1 MESTQTGSAIKPL
14 KTRRRIWGIARGERV
29 VISAG
34 LAVAAIVLGVLVAS
48 AWWTLD
54 TLRQSVERSRRG
66 QAGVVGQLIVA
77 AAETMLAE
85 NDQTTAVRNMVTESA
100 RTYNLTTCRIVLGD
114 GTIIADADPKRIS
127 KAKLPDTWPALSGL
141 EDPEAPEPGVVTLR
155 MPMRVPKRGP
165 ALLELSA
172 NVTYPVWSD
181 WEVQAGIGAIGAAAM
196 SGLFLVYRVM
206 RRRWRAL
213 GAVGDAL
220 LWEASGKAAPGALWV
235 SEAFGPEAKAWNSL
249 IAERDRL
256 REQAPL
262 ASTAPKAGERVSRD
276 GELGAALDALWQGLL
291 VLDEQ
296 GIVNYANG
304 AAGVLLKAKRDEME
318 GSPAVRHLTEPA
330 FQEALAGLLSGS
342 AGVRAGMELQ
352 RRSDNGDT
360 TIIRATVRRLRRD
373 DGAAAIIVLEDV
385 TQQRVADESR
395 NAFVAQATH
404 ELRTPLTNIR
414 LYVETLLDDGQS
426 DEQVRAKCLNVIT
439 SESRRLER
447 IVGDMLSVAEI
458 EAGALKMRPGDVRLD
473 ALLEEL
479 EADFKA
485 QAEDKEIRLI
495 FELPPKLPV
504 LQADRDKLVLAIHNL
519 IGNALKYT
527 PTGGRVVVKVECDAK
542 ALTVAVTD
550 DGIGIK
556 EEEQELIF
564 DRFYRA
570 KDKRIAGIAGSG
582 IGLSL
587 ARQIVRLH
595 DGDITVK
602 SQIDKGSTFTLTVPL
617 TPAAELKQAA

>member
-1 MESTQTGSAIKPL
+1 MESTKPDAQTKPPQV
-14 KTRRRIWGIARGERV
+14 RRRIWGIARGERV

-34 LAVAAIVLGVLVAS
+34 LAVAAIVVGVLAAS

-66 QAGVVGQLIVA
+66 QAGVVAQLIVA
-77 AAETMLAE
+77 ASETMLAE
-85 NDQTTAVRNMVTESA
+85 GDQTTAVRSMVSDA
-100 RTYNLTTCRIVLGD
+100 AMTYKFTSCRIVLGD
-114 GTIIADADPKRIS
+114 GTVIADADPKKITKGS
-127 KAKLPDTWPALSGL
+127 LPESWPPLAAI
-141 EDPEAPEPGVVTLR
+141 EEAPAAEEGVVTIR
-155 MPMRVPKRGP
+155 MPMRIPGRGP
-165 ALLELSA
+165 ALLELNA
-172 NVTYPVWSD
+172 DVTYPVWSD

-196 SGLFLVYRVM
+196 AGLFLVYRVM

-220 LWEASGKAAPGALWV
+220 RWEASGKATPGALWI
-235 SEAFGPEAKAWNSL
+235 SEAFGPEAKAWNAL

-256 REQAPL
+256 REAAPL
-262 ASTAPKAGERVSRD
+262 ANAAPKVGERATRE
-276 GELGAALDALWQGLL
+276 GELGAALDALWQGLM

-296 GIVNYANG
+296 GLVRYANG
-304 AAGVLLKAKRDEME
+304 AAGVLLKAKRDEIE
-318 GSPAVRHLTEPA
+318 GV
-330 FQEALAGLLSGS
+330 LAGKHLPEAAFAESLTNLLGGK
-342 AGVRAGMELQ
+342 AGVRTAVELQ
-352 RRSDNGDT
+352 RRTETGDT
-360 TIIRATVRRLRRD
+360 TIIRATIRRLRRD
-373 DGAAAIIVLEDV
+373 DGAAAVVVLEDV

-414 LYVETLLDDGQS
+414 LYVETLLDEGRT

-485 QAEDKEIRLI
+485 QAEDKEIRLH

-504 LQADRDKLVLAIHNL
+504 IQADRDKLVLALHNL

-527 PTGGRVVVKVECDAK
+527 PTGGRVMVKVEADAA

-564 DRFYRA
+564 ERFYRA
-570 KDKRIAGIAGSG
+570 KDKRISGIAGSG
-582 IGLSL
+582 IGLAL
-587 ARQIVRLH
+587 ARQIVRMH
-595 DGDITVK
+595 SGDITVK

-617 TPAAELKQAA
+617 GQSPELKKAA